1 MARPERKFSD
11 EEVEEIRELA
21 PVLTQEQLATYFNI
35 TDKTLREI
43 IKRDDRVFTAYTR
56 SRFKEGA
63 LAAKTLR
70 DKAIIDKDF
79 ASLKLYLSQTLGWTE
94 KSRQEISGV
103 DGRPIEKD
111 YHVTVEVVQ
120 PGDLD

>member
-70 DKAIIDKDF
+70 DL
-79 ASLKLYLSQTLGWTE
+79 SL
-94 KSRQEISGV
+94 IH
-103 DGRPIEKD
+103 I
-111 YHVTVEVVQ
+111 
-120 PGDLD
+120 

>member
-1 MARPERKFSD
+1 MC
-11 EEVEEIRELA
+11 IRDR
-21 PVLTQEQLATYFNI
+21 ATYFNI